1 MPQTALIRVVLP
13 APLGPRRAKISPR
26 CISKSIPTR
35 ALNPFSKVLFS
46 DKIVIALDINGP
58 HDTPRAPS
66 YRINDEAEEGAQ
78 EIMAVAKSTAA
89 ARRIN
94 RYDVMLL

>member
-13 APLGPRRAKISPR
+13 APFGPRSAKISLH
-26 CISKSIPTR
+26 CISRSISTR

-46 DKIVIALDINGP
+46 DTIVIALDINGP

-66 YRINDEAEEGAQ
+66 YGINDEAEEGAQ
-78 EIMAVAKSTAA
+78 RGNGRDKIDHGCAPDQSLRRDAA
-89 ARRIN
+89 
-94 RYDVMLL
+94 